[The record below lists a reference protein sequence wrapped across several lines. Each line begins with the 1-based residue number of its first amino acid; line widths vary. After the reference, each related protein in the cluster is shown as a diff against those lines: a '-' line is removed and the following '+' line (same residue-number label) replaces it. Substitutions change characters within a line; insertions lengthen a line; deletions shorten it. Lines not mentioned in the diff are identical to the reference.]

1 MTPQQLRERR
11 AAILDA
17 MLLEL
22 SPSNTMILTES
33 EEWLDKLDA
42 LDVEYTADAQSAQ
55 DAYYAFLVTLDWDY
69 KALKAGQGNTP
80 RLLTA
85 IDHTMSTLSAYA
97 EYLKGAK
104 S

>member
-1 MTPQQLRERR
+1 MTPEELREKR
-11 AAILDA
+11 AQVIRKSHSDLWDWENCLDPILNALESLDA
-17 MLLEL
+17 
-22 SPSNTMILTES
+22 
-33 EEWLDKLDA
+33 
-42 LDVEYTADAQSAQ
+42 EYTADAQSAQ
-55 DAYYAFLVTLDWDY
+55 DAYYSFLTALDWDY

-97 EYLKGAK
+97 EYLKGVK